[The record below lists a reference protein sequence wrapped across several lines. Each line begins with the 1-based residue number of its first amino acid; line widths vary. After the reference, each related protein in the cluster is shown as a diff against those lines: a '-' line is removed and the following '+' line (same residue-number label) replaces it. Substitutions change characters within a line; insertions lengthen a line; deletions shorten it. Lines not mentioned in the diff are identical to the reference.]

1 MASGS
6 VTDNTALLTAA
17 HEYAAYGW
25 RLVPLHSL
33 KPDGHCTCNRG
44 EQCGVG
50 GRGKHP
56 RVTEWQK
63 KASCEAATIE
73 RWWGQQWPAANIGV
87 KLGPESGI
95 IDVECDSDEAE
106 RALSELF
113 DHDFPI
119 TPTWLAARGK
129 HRLFQWTDDLPGATA
144 KAVLKFH
151 GIEFRVGGGGLG
163 AQSVLPPS
171 RHPSGAQYRWLVDP
185 ATVDVAVLP
194 AAVIERLR
202 GGSQNSSKAASSR
215 PQSARHA
222 LYGPDVIGEG
232 GRDNTLY
239 AEACAMWREM
249 FLAYGDAAFDS
260 LDQQKSVYQRLWAWN
275 QAKCAPPLDDSVVL
289 QKCNGARAFIRESM
303 ANENP
308 NKGCSLTALGLEHR
322 EGEWWPGQWHVETI
336 NSDPPEA
343 RLYAPFLPK
352 KFIEINMEDFNS
364 PTKVHLAV
372 LKATGTVCL
381 DDRPKVW
388 PSIWN
393 GYRDE
398 DGKSHRGLKAKLL
411 DDSQWI
417 EAPPETRREYVI
429 AELLVGAI
437 AKAKRL
443 EQDVPDTTQRPCE
456 LPDGT
461 VVFVYRQIWED
472 MARSDDKITRS
483 ELSKFLDDIGATE
496 RQHKVNG
503 RATRFK
509 VLSRGTQTQLGRIMS
524 LEEVALVA
532 PAKNASA
539 TH

>member
-63 KASCEAATIE
+63 TASCEAATIE
-73 RWWGQQWPAANIGV
+73 RWWGQTWPAANIGV

-95 IDVECDSDEAE
+95 IDVECDSPEAE

-171 RHPSGAQYRWLVDP
+171 RHPSGAQYRWLVDL

-202 GGSQNSSKAASSR
+202 
-215 PQSARHA
+215 
-222 LYGPDVIGEG
+222 
-232 GRDNTLY
+232 
-239 AEACAMWREM
+239 AEA
-249 FLAYGDAAFDS
+249 
-260 LDQQKSVYQRLWAWN
+260 
-275 QAKCAPPLDDSVVL
+275 
-289 QKCNGARAFIRESM
+289 
-303 ANENP
+303 
-308 NKGCSLTALGLEHR
+308 
-322 EGEWWPGQWHVETI
+322 
-336 NSDPPEA
+336 
-343 RLYAPFLPK
+343 
-352 KFIEINMEDFNS
+352 
-364 PTKVHLAV
+364 
-372 LKATGTVCL
+372 
-381 DDRPKVW
+381 
-388 PSIWN
+388 
-393 GYRDE
+393 
-398 DGKSHRGLKAKLL
+398 
-411 DDSQWI
+411 
-417 EAPPETRREYVI
+417 
-429 AELLVGAI
+429 
-437 AKAKRL
+437 
-443 EQDVPDTTQRPCE
+443 
-456 LPDGT
+456 
-461 VVFVYRQIWED
+461 
-472 MARSDDKITRS
+472 
-483 ELSKFLDDIGATE
+483 GATI
-496 RQHKVNG
+496 
-503 RATRFK
+503 
-509 VLSRGTQTQLGRIMS
+509 LS
-524 LEEVALVA
+524 
-532 PAKNASA
+532 
-539 TH
+539 